1 MIQKYQKYFKK
12 VNSGFSLIEIL
23 VAVAIFSFIVLA
35 VVSFF
40 ISVNFSNTRSKANR
54 EAQENARRM
63 MDIMTYE
70 IKNAKGIYSP
80 TTTLNQLSLETA
92 RHLPVGETATFIDF
106 FLCGANLCLKKESQN
121 PIILNSDTVEV
132 YALSFT
138 RILTEA
144 PLQPIAQK
152 KQFSFLNILP
162 LWKGFEVNAQG
173 TVPSIQIVMSVK
185 YKNPNNDEISAYS
198 ITLTSTSSLR
208 EY

>member
-1 MIQKYQKYFKK
+1 MKKYTD
-12 VNSGFSLIEIL
+12 NSKHGFSLIEVLI
-23 VAVAIFSFIVLA
+23 AIAIFSIIILA
-35 VVSFF
+35 VTSFF
-40 ISVNFSNTRSKANR
+40 FSVNFSNTRSKANR
-54 EAQENARRM
+54 EVQENARRM

-70 IKNAKGIYSP
+70 IRNAKGIYSP
-80 TTTLNQLSLETA
+80 TTTLNQLSLETT
-92 RHLPVGETATFIDF
+92 RHLPTGETSTFIDF

-121 PIILNSDTVEV
+121 PITLNSDTVEV

-144 PLQPIAQK
+144 PRQPIAKK

-162 LWKGFEVNAQG
+162 LWKVFEVNAQASPG

-198 ITLTSTSSLR
+198 MTLTSTSSLR
-208 EY
+208 GY